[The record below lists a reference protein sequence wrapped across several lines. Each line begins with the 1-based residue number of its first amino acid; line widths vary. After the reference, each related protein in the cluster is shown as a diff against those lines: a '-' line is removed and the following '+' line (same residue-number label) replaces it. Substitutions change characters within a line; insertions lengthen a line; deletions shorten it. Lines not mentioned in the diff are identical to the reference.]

1 MYKTVKAGE
10 PFQLVSN
17 TGGDEPVVLGIYSTQ
32 LQPAVYFGHTKIELS
47 LDSQVW
53 QQILD
58 VEAYHKQTS
67 RVNGAIFLTNLTPGC
82 YLRIISELPNFEISY

>member
-17 TGGDEPVVLGIYSTQ
+17 TGGDEPVVLGIYNNQ
-32 LQPAVYFGHTKIELS
+32 LIPKAYFGHTKIELS

-58 VEAYHKQTS
+58 VENYYIQTP

-82 YLRIISELPNFEISY
+82 YLRIISELPNFEITY